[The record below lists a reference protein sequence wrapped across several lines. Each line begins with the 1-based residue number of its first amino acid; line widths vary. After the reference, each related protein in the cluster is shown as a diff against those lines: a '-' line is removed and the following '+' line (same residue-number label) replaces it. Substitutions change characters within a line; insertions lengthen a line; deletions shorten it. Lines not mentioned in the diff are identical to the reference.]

1 MQSKPLIVFIMGPT
15 ASGKTDLALALGQ
28 HIACEIISVDS
39 SLVYR
44 GMDIGSAKPSAT
56 ELASIPHHLIDI
68 RDPADPYSAAEFR
81 DDALRLI
88 DSIIAKGKTPL
99 LVGGTMMYFNVL
111 LKGLADM
118 PASDPDLRAQIEQQA
133 SELGWPA
140 MHQRLEKIDP
150 ELAATLHPN
159 HSQRIARALE
169 VYQLSG
175 KTMTQLR
182 NEQHV
187 QRQRDPLAEYDVKQ
201 IALTPTRR
209 ETLHAR
215 IALRYQRMLDEGFEA
230 EVLKLYQRDDLH
242 SDLPAIRAVGYRQM
256 WGYLNGEYDYDEMV
270 EKGVAATRQLAKRQL
285 TWLRGWSELK
295 WIFTDNDQG
304 QTKNINQIVKET
316 LSYLQISGI

>member
-1 MQSKPLIVFIMGPT
+1 MQLKPLIVFIMGPT

-81 DDALRLI
+81 DDALHLI

-201 IALTPTRR
+201 IALTPAKR

-256 WGYLNGEYDYDEMV
+256 WGYLNSEYDYDEMV
-270 EKGVAATRQLAKRQL
+270 AKGVAATRQLAKRQL

-304 QTKNINQIVKET
+304 QIKNINQIVKET